1 MMYNV
6 SNHGAA
12 PLTERHIMT
21 SYEKALAM
29 QLQRKNRAIIA
40 ALIIGLILGGVT
52 IGIIS
57 AEPVWIEQ
65 VAESCQM

>member
-1 MMYNV
+1 
-6 SNHGAA
+6 
-12 PLTERHIMT
+12 MT
-21 SYEKALAM
+21 PHEKALTV

-40 ALIIGLILGGVT
+40 ALIIGLILGSVT

-57 AEPVWIEQ
+57 AEPVWIGQ

>member
-1 MMYNV
+1 
-6 SNHGAA
+6 
-12 PLTERHIMT
+12 MT
-21 SYEKALAM
+21 PHEKALTV

-40 ALIIGLILGGVT
+40 ALIVGFIVGALF

-65 VAESCQM
+65 VTESCQM

>member
-1 MMYNV
+1 MMYIV

-12 PLTERHIMT
+12 PLTERHTMT
-21 SYEKALAM
+21 SYEKALSV

-40 ALIIGLILGGVT
+40 ALIIGFIIGAT
-52 IGIIS
+52 FIGIIS
-57 AEPVWIEQ
+57 VEPVWIEQ

>member
-1 MMYNV
+1 
-6 SNHGAA
+6 
-12 PLTERHIMT
+12 MT
-21 SYEKALAM
+21 PHEKALTV

-40 ALIIGLILGGVT
+40 ALILGLIMGGVT

-57 AEPVWIEQ
+57 AEPVWIDQ

>member
-1 MMYNV
+1 
-6 SNHGAA
+6 
-12 PLTERHIMT
+12 MT
-21 SYEKALAM
+21 PHEKALTV

-40 ALIIGLILGGVT
+40 ALAIGFTIGALF

-65 VAESCQM
+65 VAESCQL

>member
-1 MMYNV
+1 
-6 SNHGAA
+6 
-12 PLTERHIMT
+12 MT
-21 SYEKALAM
+21 PHEKALTE

-40 ALIIGLILGGVT
+40 ALILGLILGGLT

-65 VAESCQM
+65 VTESCQM

>member
-1 MMYNV
+1 
-6 SNHGAA
+6 
-12 PLTERHIMT
+12 MT
-21 SYEKALAM
+21 PHEKALTV

-40 ALIIGLILGGVT
+40 ALIIGFIIGALL

>member
-1 MMYNV
+1 
-6 SNHGAA
+6 
-12 PLTERHIMT
+12 MT
-21 SYEKALAM
+21 SHEKALAV

-40 ALIIGLILGGVT
+40 ALIVGFIIGALL

>member
-1 MMYNV
+1 
-6 SNHGAA
+6 
-12 PLTERHIMT
+12 MT
-21 SYEKALAM
+21 SREKALTV

-57 AEPVWIEQ
+57 AEPVWIDQ